1 MIEIKYA
8 TLYILTYKYSV
19 KVNKVKRHA
28 MASMF
33 FKSERLY
40 RPTCNLSSAS
50 AFVFIL
56 NCPYFLLLFS
66 INRLFRLFFIWKL
79 LLWLWYLPLSKDQ
92 ISLEKKWKLQKKRK
106 KMTPFRSGT
115 PNPDLTRPG
124 DFGVSLGASLVSTPS
139 FQTKFKMT
147 CGGEQL
153 KNVR

>member
-28 MASMF
+28 MASTF

-56 NCPYFLLLFS
+56 KCPYFLFLFS
-66 INRLFRLFFIWKL
+66 INWLFRLFLI
-79 LLWLWYLPLSKDQ
+79 
-92 ISLEKKWKLQKKRK
+92 
-106 KMTPFRSGT
+106 
-115 PNPDLTRPG
+115 
-124 DFGVSLGASLVSTPS
+124 
-139 FQTKFKMT
+139 
-147 CGGEQL
+147 
-153 KNVR
+153 

>member
-8 TLYILTYKYSV
+8 TLHILTYKYSV

-28 MASMF
+28 MASTF

-56 NCPYFLLLFS
+56 NCPYFLFLFS

-92 ISLEKKWKLQKKRK
+92 INLEKMK
-106 KMTPFRSGT
+106 TT
-115 PNPDLTRPG
+115 EET
-124 DFGVSLGASLVSTPS
+124 
-139 FQTKFKMT
+139 
-147 CGGEQL
+147 E
-153 KNVR
+153 KNDSILFWNA